1 MYLEKQILGCF
12 LKDNTLLK
20 ETIITKHF
28 FQDHIN
34 KLIFESMKKLSK
46 EDMAIDKVTL
56 MNENYDQLNEL
67 GGASFIDNIEQNGDI
82 ENFDSYERKITDDFK
97 DRASETIVK
106 EWLSKEERDTHFL
119 LDRLQ
124 KMDEFGIEDEVDKN
138 DLLLGLHDE
147 AFVEGTDNIGI
158 STGLSDL
165 DATVGGFQNE
175 LSYILAARPSMG
187 KTATMLKFVLEA
199 TEQGFVPLIFSLE
212 MSKTSLLRRLI
223 ATVGNINLFFAKNPF
238 KLVDS
243 KKEAWQKA
251 IDDLYKLE
259 FEIYD
264 KPMQT
269 IPYIRSKIR
278 KAKKKHEGKQVIVFI
293 DYLTL
298 INNEGQFYSDH
309 AKVSDISAKL
319 KGMAKE
325 YVCPVVTLAQ
335 LSRAVEQRQ
344 EKRPQLSDIR
354 ESGSIEQDADVI
366 MFLYRDSYYNKENDD
381 NKLEIIIA
389 KQRDGATGSV
399 EIYYNKATGKMG
411 DLSDY

>member
-1 MYLEKQILGCF
+1 MFLEKQILGCF

-28 FQDHIN
+28 FQDRVN
-34 KLIFESMKKLSK
+34 KIIFESMKKLSK
-46 EDMAIDKVTL
+46 EDVAIDKVTL
-56 MNENYDQLNEL
+56 MTENYEQLNEL
-67 GGASFIDNIEQNGDI
+67 GGASFIENIEQNGDI
-82 ENFDSYERKITDDFK
+82 ENFDSYEKKITEAFK
-97 DRASETIVK
+97 ERASEKIVK
-106 EWLSKEERDTHFL
+106 EWLSKEERDTHYL

-124 KMDEFGIEDEVDKN
+124 KMDEFGIEDEIDKN
-138 DLLLGLHDE
+138 ELLLNLHDE
-147 AFVEGTDNIGI
+147 AFQEGNDRIGI
-158 STGLSDL
+158 STGLNDL
-165 DATVGGFQNE
+165 NATIGGFQNE

-199 TEQGFVPLIFSLE
+199 SSQGFVPLVFSLE

-223 ATVGNINLFFAKNPF
+223 ATVGNINLFFAKNPS
-238 KLVDS
+238 KLIES

-251 IDDLYKLE
+251 INDLYKLD

-298 INNEGQFYSDH
+298 INNEGHFYSDH
-309 AKVSDISAKL
+309 AKFSDVSAKL

-344 EKRPQLSDIR
+344 DKRPQLSDIR

-366 MFLYRDSYYNKENDD
+366 MFLYRDSYYNREVED
-381 NKLEIIIA
+381 NKLEIIVA

-399 EIYYNKATGKMG
+399 EVYYNKATGRMG